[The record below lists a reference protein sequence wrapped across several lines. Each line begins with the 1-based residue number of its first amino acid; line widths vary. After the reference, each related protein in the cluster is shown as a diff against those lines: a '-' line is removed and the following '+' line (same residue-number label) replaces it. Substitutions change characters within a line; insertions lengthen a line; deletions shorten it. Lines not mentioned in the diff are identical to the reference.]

1 MTKWL
6 RFEHNGTTGFG
17 ALEGETIQVYDGD
30 MFNNPVV
37 NGETL
42 ALNDVTLLTPTEPS
56 KMLALW
62 NNFHEMRIKVSGV
75 VPDHP
80 LFFLKSPNSFL
91 ATNQEIRRPV
101 GYDGRVVYEGELGI
115 VIGKT
120 CSAISEDE
128 ARNAIFGYSCINDVT
143 AGDILKADETFDQ
156 WVRSKSFDTFGVYG
170 PVVATGLN
178 PDDLRIKTVLNGDER
193 QNYPVSD
200 MIIPPYR
207 LVSLLSHDVTLFAGD
222 VICCGTSVGLGA
234 MKEPHNIISITI
246 DGVGTLNN
254 TFNN

>member
-1 MTKWL
+1 MAKWL

-17 ALEGETIQVYDGD
+17 TLEGETIAVHDGD
-30 MFNNPVV
+30 MFNNPVAS
-37 NGETL
+37 GATL
-42 ALNDVTLLTPTEPS
+42 SFGDVTLLTPTAPS

-62 NNFHEMRIKVSGV
+62 NNFHEMRIKVGGEI
-75 VPDHP
+75 PEHP

-91 ATNQEIRRPV
+91 AGNQEIRRPV
-101 GYDGRVVYEGELGI
+101 GYDGRVVYEGEIGI

-120 CSAISEDE
+120 CSAISEAE
-128 ARNAIFGYSCINDVT
+128 AADAIFGYSCINDVT

-178 PDDLRIKTVLNGDER
+178 VDELRIKTVLNGDER

-200 MIIPPYR
+200 MIIPPKR
-207 LVSLLSHDVTLFAGD
+207 LVSVLSHDVTLFAGD

-234 MKEPHNIISITI
+234 MKEPTNTIDITI
-246 DGVGTLNN
+246 DGVGTLSN